1 MSSGDG
7 GTNPLGV
14 IEGYQVF
21 CNPEDQAS
29 NTTVENSKQ
38 PEAQSDSSP
47 APRRRSDSSDSEP
60 PVHFQVKA
68 EPVDP
73 GYEQATNS
81 PVSSDN
87 NRNDTPP
94 PASAQ
99 SGDKPPVQI
108 SSSLWSGSKKP
119 KETKKA
125 DASVSNVIEQLLRK
139 NEYLLAQN
147 DAGGF
152 KPNPRK
158 SRNPNEMMKKPD
170 NALDTNGTTFLVSQ
184 TSQARISKAENPP
197 SKNLGPGR
205 ILRPRSPT
213 RKCSI
218 PEKDKS
224 HFNHAVMESKVNDKS
239 SEKIFRVN
247 THEMVCAVSCRAMF
261 MTQGGSLVANFDLH
275 FYWCNFCPYHTTTKA
290 QLLQHVMEHR
300 FHCKFCRY
308 QSFSRADVIHHTAEA
323 HSEFSEAAAS
333 LKYCTLLSDYLQ
345 IYSQDT
351 EEDKKKRAGGGS
363 DDEPPAKISKVDAKN
378 LSGLYA
384 NIDPSDP
391 KKMDVYNALQKD
403 YEYFDME
410 VETVDGNVASEDVPS
425 DKQVMGAQ
433 STYDVSKMITNVQ
446 SSGNAIQVL
455 LDKSQIQG
463 QPSQVQPVSL
473 VASQNIQSGSNT
485 RFQTQNAVYTPG
497 GPRRVLGIRNV
508 TPPLRAP
515 APAKP
520 FENRPPPPP
529 PPPNKMRSGSSVS
542 SNLYWSCGYCNF
554 TSHSQGEIKEHSQK
568 THRGR
573 PHRYVALIRP
583 PEKKPDEADANKN
596 NSASPTSTSTVTS
609 KDIEIDHAD
618 DGGSVDTSVENSK
631 KVGEP
636 PTYKCFHCFYEV
648 KKPGLLKGHMS
659 YKHRGLSLVGYDV
672 HCESPDKYMYF
683 CPRDDCPF
691 RAKNPTAYLNHVERC
706 TPWHNKDLNVT
717 VEPYLLKCLDNT
729 VQLAEK
735 MKEQVRTTEE
745 YSCIYCTF
753 TGCFLEN
760 VSYHITMLHADRS
773 VIVKDLV
780 LRRLKRKCFIYRCRV
795 CDWENRDR
803 EEWIEHGV
811 KEHQL
816 PEEDFWRDIKACY
829 AGPSGEKPASRK
841 SKLKSKKKKKSLTQ
855 DETDFNDPPIL
866 SPEISME
873 TDCVETFIPLHIA
886 SGNDSSPPSLVEVQ
900 PELLTSIK
908 NEQSVPKMVSILP
921 PVLQCSH
928 CDFSC
933 IGIVNI
939 KEHLQFT
946 HTGQVLA
953 FYDMQKKAQKIHSY
967 FYLCPF
973 EKCIYSG
980 VNTEKVCEH
989 NKKVHASS
997 TVNNGS
1003 AEEADSPPVKLQVPS
1018 APRIRRPEFMSK
1030 SKKGRGSSIG
1040 PRSVSFVP
1048 AMLRCQYCAFS
1059 CIGVLTMKEHLMKVH
1074 EGEPM
1079 TFVNLR
1085 KRKQKARS
1093 IFHICSHGM
1102 CPYTHSDVW
1111 TVELHYGKEH
1121 SGLDDNLLSDTD
1133 PANELELP
1141 DPADGALFFSD
1152 NSETNT
1158 ALETSEH
1165 RERNLFTDCDISA
1178 IFPSTSA
1185 TVSPSKYCCLLCESN
1200 FFTETKQGMKDH
1212 YKDNHPD
1219 EDIVMRDL
1227 NARKNKLP
1235 SRWYVCRE
1243 ATCLHHFL
1251 DAQAL
1256 LLHQLAHS
1264 HSPVFECS
1272 ECHWSHPKL
1281 MKVMDHLN
1289 DFHDNDDADILYIN
1303 LELDEDGRTVRKLC
1317 DGPAKTANM

>member
-21 CNPEDQAS
+21 CNPEDQAG
-29 NTTVENSKQ
+29 NTTAENSKQ
-38 PEAQSDSSP
+38 SEAQSDSSP

-68 EPVDP
+68 EPVDA
-73 GYEQATNS
+73 GYEQAANS
-81 PVSSDN
+81 PASSDN

-94 PASAQ
+94 PSSAQ
-99 SGDKPPVQI
+99 SGDKPSVQI
-108 SSSLWSGSKKP
+108 SSSLWSGSKKT
-119 KETKKA
+119 KETKKP

-170 NALDTNGTTFLVSQ
+170 NALDSNGTTFLVSQ

-308 QSFSRADVIHHTAEA
+308 QSFSRADVIHHTAET
-323 HSEFSEAAAS
+323 HSDFSEAAAS

-363 DDEPPAKISKVDAKN
+363 DDEPPSKISKVDAKN

-410 VETVDGNVASEDVPS
+410 VETVDGNIASEEVPS
-425 DKQVMGAQ
+425 DKQVMGGQ
-433 STYDVSKMITNVQ
+433 STYDVSKNDHKCPKQWQCHPGSTGQVPNPRATIT
-446 SSGNAIQVL
+446 SSASFIGCFTKCSERV
-455 LDKSQIQG
+455 K
-463 QPSQVQPVSL
+463 QPVSDPKRSVL
-473 VASQNIQSGSNT
+473 SHGSKKNYGDSECNSSPQSPCT
-485 RFQTQNAVYTPG
+485 C
-497 GPRRVLGIRNV
+497 
-508 TPPLRAP
+508 
-515 APAKP
+515 KP

-583 PEKKPDEADANKN
+583 PEKKPDEADGNKN
-596 NSASPTSTSTVTS
+596 NSSSSTVTS

-618 DGGSVDTSVENSK
+618 DSVSADTSVENSK
-631 KVGEP
+631 KLGEP

-659 YKHRGLSLVGYDV
+659 YKHRGLSLVGFDV

-760 VSYHITMLHADRS
+760 VAYHITMLHANRS

-816 PEEDFWRDIKACY
+816 PETDFWRDVKACY
-829 AGPSGEKPASRK
+829 AYQSGKKSASCK
-841 SKLKSKKKKKSLTQ
+841 SKLKSRKTLKSKRLTE
-855 DETDFNDPPIL
+855 DETDLNGPPIL
-866 SPEISME
+866 SPEISVE
-873 TDCVETFIPLHIA
+873 TDCVETFSPLQSV
-886 SGNDSSPPSLVEVQ
+886 SGHDSSPPSLMEAQ
-900 PELLTSIK
+900 PELLTNIK
-908 NEQSVPKMVSILP
+908 HEQGMPKMVSILP
-921 PVLQCSH
+921 PVLQCSY

-933 IGIVNI
+933 IGIVNV
-939 KEHLQFT
+939 KEHLQST
-946 HTGQVLA
+946 HAGQVLA
-953 FYDMQKKAQKIHSY
+953 FYDMQKKAQKIPSY

-980 VNTEKVCEH
+980 VNTEKVCKH
-989 NKKVHASS
+989 NEKVHASTS
-997 TVNNGS
+997 VNNGC
-1003 AEEADSPPVKLQVPS
+1003 AEDEYSPPVKLQVPS
-1018 APRIRRPEFMSK
+1018 APRIRRPGFMSK
-1030 SKKGRGSSIG
+1030 SRKGRGTSFG
-1040 PRSVSFVP
+1040 PRSVSFIP
-1048 AMLRCQYCAFS
+1048 AMLKCQYCGFS

-1079 TFVNLR
+1079 KFVNLR
-1085 KRKQKARS
+1085 KRKQKSRS

-1102 CPYTHSDVW
+1102 CPYTHTDVW
-1111 TVELHYGKEH
+1111 TVDLHYSKEH
-1121 SGLDDNLLSDTD
+1121 SGLDDYPMSDMD
-1133 PANELELP
+1133 PSSEHHLHDPDLANS
-1141 DPADGALFFSD
+1141 ALFFSD
-1152 NSETNT
+1152 KSDTVLETN
-1158 ALETSEH
+1158 EH
-1165 RERNLFTDCDISA
+1165 RERNLFTDCDINA

-1185 TVSPSKYCCLLCESN
+1185 TGSPSKYCCLLCESN
-1200 FFTETKQGMKDH
+1200 FFTETKQDMKDH
-1212 YKDNHPD
+1212 YKDSHPD

-1243 ATCLHHFL
+1243 ASCLHHFL

-1272 ECHWSHPKL
+1272 ECHWCHPKL

-1303 LELDEDGRTVRKLC
+1303 LELEEDGRSVRKVS
-1317 DGPAKTANM
+1317 DGQAKTAKM